1 LRFGENCNIKR
12 AGPSK
17 LKNITMTGAFTIKL
31 ADIKSHIGGEIFSP
45 WRQVTQDM
53 IHDFAK
59 ATDDH
64 QWIHVDPVR
73 AAAETPFGGSIA
85 HGFLT
90 LSLLSTLAYET
101 LPVIETTS
109 MGMNYGFDKIR
120 FAAPVK
126 AGAKVRA
133 KFKLTDAD
141 IRPSGRVLTSYDVTL
156 EIEGSLKPAF
166 TAEWK
171 TMSVIDADEVAKLG

>member
-1 LRFGENCNIKR
+1 
-12 AGPSK
+12 
-17 LKNITMTGAFTIKL
+17 MTGSHFIPL
-31 ADIKSHIGGEIFSP
+31 ADIKNHIGTEVMSP
-45 WRQVTQDM
+45 WRQVTQTM
-53 IHDFAK
+53 INDFAR
-59 ATDDH
+59 ATDDY
-64 QWIHVDPVR
+64 QWIHTDPAR
-73 AAAETPFGGSIA
+73 AAAETQFGGSIA

-101 LPVIETTS
+101 LPVIETTT
-109 MGMNYGFDKIR
+109 MGMNYGFDKVR

-126 AGAKVRA
+126 SGTLVRA

-156 EIEGSLKPAF
+156 EIEGSVKPAF

-171 TMSVIDADEVAKLG
+171 TLSVIDASEVAKLGG

>member
-1 LRFGENCNIKR
+1 
-12 AGPSK
+12 
-17 LKNITMTGAFTIKL
+17 MTGSYSIPLAAIKNL
-31 ADIKSHIGGEIFSP
+31 VGSEVCSL
-45 WRQVTQDM
+45 WRQVTQTM
-53 IHDFAK
+53 IDDFAK
-59 ATDDH
+59 ATDDY
-64 QWIHVDPVR
+64 QWIHVDPTR

-101 LPVIETTS
+101 LPVIETTT

-126 AGAKVRA
+126 ASAMVRA

-156 EIEGSLKPAF
+156 EIEGSVKPAF

-171 TMSVIDADEVAKLG
+171 TLSVIDADEVAKLEG

>member
-1 LRFGENCNIKR
+1 
-12 AGPSK
+12 
-17 LKNITMTGAFTIKL
+17 MTGSHTIPL
-31 ADIKSHIGGEIFSP
+31 SAIKGFVGDEVFSP
-45 WRQVTQDM
+45 WRQVTQMM
-53 IHDFAK
+53 IDDFAK
-59 ATDDH
+59 ATDDY
-64 QWIHVDPVR
+64 QWIHTDPAR
-73 AAAETPFGGSIA
+73 AAAETPFGSSIA

-101 LPVIETTS
+101 LPVIETTT

-120 FAAPVK
+120 FAAPVRS
-126 AGAKVRA
+126 GAMVRA

-156 EIEGSLKPAF
+156 EIEGSAKPAF

-171 TMSVIDADEVAKLG
+171 TLSVIDAAEVAKLEGNGV